1 MEQHQLDCRTTSFK
15 MPDEQKDE
23 EADTVKTEVARV
35 SIRVPPFW
43 SDSPEIWFAQIEAQF
58 VTGNISTD
66 ALKFNTIVGS
76 IESKVL
82 TQVSDAVLNP
92 PTTNKYGALKKAII
106 EVFGDSEQRKMKKL
120 LSEVDLG
127 DRKPSQLMNELTKL
141 AGGKINPDFLKELWL
156 QRLPPQV
163 RAILS
168 TSDVELKQ
176 LSALADKIMEN
187 GEFGSVAAI
196 TRPSTS
202 SASVSQIDIL
212 TKQIAEL
219 TKKFQNW
226 GENRQQRSR
235 SRNRSQTPSRRR
247 NDEETDTL
255 CWYHRCYGDRATK
268 CREPC
273 SKHSSKINPNSGN

>member
-1 MEQHQLDCRTTSFK
+1 MTDPKEDGGEGASGQGKGQS
-15 MPDEQKDE
+15 
-23 EADTVKTEVARV
+23 AASEVARV
-35 SIRVPPFW
+35 AMRVPPFW
-43 SDSPEIWFAQIEAQF
+43 PDSPEIWFAQIEAQF
-58 VTGNISTD
+58 SNSNITTD
-66 ALKFNTIVGS
+66 TSKFNTVVGN

-92 PTTNKYGALKKAII
+92 PAEEKYISLKKAII

-141 AGGKINPDFLKELWL
+141 ASDKINGDFLKELWL

-176 LSALADKIMEN
+176 LAALADKIMEN
-187 GEFGSVAAI
+187 GEFNKIAAVEVTHNPAPI
-196 TRPSTS
+196 SPPFDLL
-202 SASVSQIDIL
+202 A
-212 TKQIAEL
+212 KQIAEL
-219 TKKFQNW
+219 TRQVQNL
-226 GENRQQRSR
+226 GDYKRQRSR
-235 SRNRSQTPSRRR
+235 SRSRTLTPPRRR
-247 NDEETDTL
+247 EDQTREAL
-255 CWYHRCYGDRATK
+255 CWYHQCYGSKATK

-273 SKHSSKINPNSGN
+273 ARFSPKNNPEN